1 VLYGQRGE
9 SNYRWI
15 FYLCI
20 IILIIFAIPSY
31 EDGMVT
37 EFYEEKYTDRIKEL
51 KEEISCDLEIPNGG
65 SDDWAF
71 TELGEDLRIVS
82 EIASNVDLRFTAD
95 TDEGIVIDTTNNII
109 NINQTLNGPT
119 LVLTLKNINP
129 IEDILGSKATTT
141 GFIDIFHEYDKEI
154 TQTLTR
160 QVPGKV
166 LRWFSLWRYIT
177 EKIF

>member
-1 VLYGQRGE
+1 MLHGQRGGT
-9 SNYRWI
+9 NYRWI
-15 FYLCI
+15 I
-20 IILIIFAIPSY
+20 ILPILILIIFVLPSY

-37 EFYEEKYTDRIKEL
+37 ESYEEKYTDRIKEL
-51 KEEISCDLEIPNGG
+51 KEEISCDLDIPNGK
-65 SDDWAF
+65 SEDWSF

-95 TDEGIVIDTTNNII
+95 TDDGIVIDTTNNII
-109 NINQTLNGPT
+109 NINQTLKGPT
-119 LVLTLKNINP
+119 LILKLKNINP
-129 IEDILGSKATTT
+129 LEDILGPKATTT
-141 GFIDIFHEYDKEI
+141 GFIDIYHEYDKEI

-166 LRWFSLWRYIT
+166 LRWFWLWRYIT